1 MKGFDYLFF
10 NFVKSLIS
18 LFMQLVLFFTCL
30 ITPTEQPDSPG
41 ILRRLAERARQAKAK
56 FQGLGE
62 TALGFASAY
71 YEDHIQPVTDSYVE
85 WASNVRSSLQEGI
98 QTAVENYMP
107 FRN

>member
-1 MKGFDYLFF
+1 MMDFKVLAL
-10 NFVKSLIS
+10 VIIL
-18 LFMQLVLFFTCL
+18 MQACMPALAQ
-30 ITPTEQPDSPG
+30 TPTEQPDSPG

-62 TALGFASAY
+62 TALGFAGAY

-85 WASNVRSSLQEGI
+85 WASNVRSSLQERI